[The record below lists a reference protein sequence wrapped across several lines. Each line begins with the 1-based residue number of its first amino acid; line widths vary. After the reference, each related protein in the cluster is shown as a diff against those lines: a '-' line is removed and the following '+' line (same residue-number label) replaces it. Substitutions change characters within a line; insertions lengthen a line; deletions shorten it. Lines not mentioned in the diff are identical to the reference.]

1 MIAFVDVPLNE
12 YDIFFHVE
20 LFNPSLAQNDFH
32 QIVPRACVLFTTR
45 SKLLAVPSL
54 TYIPTVYSTHDVT
67 ENVLYKSRQVGDRF
81 NVCAVLVPSGARA
94 ELFVYVQ

>member
-1 MIAFVDVPLNE
+1 MSILNISHHVYISTHRRYAVPAVCAVIHSQFPHKCRLITFVDVPLNE

-54 TYIPTVYSTHDVT
+54 TYIPTV
-67 ENVLYKSRQVGDRF
+67 
-81 NVCAVLVPSGARA
+81 
-94 ELFVYVQ
+94 